1 MIAICHYL
9 GFLCERNMQIRSQ
22 PESQESP
29 EEKFMPTTNPGM
41 TFEQCSSECDKI
53 GSGIFDKNDVE
64 NMQRDNF
71 IISILI
77 ITKY

>member
-1 MIAICHYL
+1 MVAICHYL
-9 GFLCERNMQIRSQ
+9 GFLCERNMQIL
-22 PESQESP
+22 SQE
-29 EEKFMPTTNPGM
+29 ENFMLTINQVNGM

-53 GSGIFDKNDVE
+53 GSEIFNKNDVE
-64 NMQRDNF
+64 NMRRDNF

>member
-1 MIAICHYL
+1 MVAICHYL
-9 GFLCERNMQIRSQ
+9 GFLCERNMQIL
-22 PESQESP
+22 SQE
-29 EEKFMPTTNPGM
+29 EKTMTPMGMTNGM